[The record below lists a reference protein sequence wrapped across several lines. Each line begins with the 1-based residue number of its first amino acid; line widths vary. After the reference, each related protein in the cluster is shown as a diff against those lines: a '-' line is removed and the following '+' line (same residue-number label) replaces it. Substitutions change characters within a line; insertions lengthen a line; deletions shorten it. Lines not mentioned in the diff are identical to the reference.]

1 MPINSGLGLL
11 LECKTRNV
19 TCLNIVLAYLCF
31 TTLSVRH
38 NVSLWLSFS
47 FLLFSVF
54 KFFNYFMQMCVNDG
68 PFWPHSFLSP
78 LPLPIRSPP
87 AFTSLLGHWA
97 SLWLPVWD
105 GWEAAYWSMAHILL
119 VTLLERVSLCP
130 TSRLLFLLPHSP
142 LPMALVVRSSS
153 PQWLPLIPEVPT
165 ELQRPTVAE
174 AHSLPRISPWTIFQM
189 VREFSDSQVAFP
201 VYIMPRRGILK
212 TISILSKPSIYQMLP
227 LLATV
232 AYWLV

>member
-1 MPINSGLGLL
+1 MC
-11 LECKTRNV
+11 E
-19 TCLNIVLAYLCF
+19 
-31 TTLSVRH
+31 
-38 NVSLWLSFS
+38 WWS
-47 FLLFSVF
+47 FLT
-54 KFFNYFMQMCVNDG
+54 
-68 PFWPHSFLSP
+68 PFLSLTP
-78 LPLPIRSPP
+78 SSSHQVSSCLHI
-87 AFTSLLGHWA
+87 SLRAL
-97 SLWLPVWD
+97 SLNMATVWD

-119 VTLLERVSLCP
+119 ATLLERVSLCP

-201 VYIMPRRGILK
+201 IYIMPKRGILK
-212 TISILSKPSIYQMLP
+212 TISVLSKPSIYQMLP
-227 LLATV
+227 LIGDSSILIG
-232 AYWLV
+232 LVIEQEVVRVNSLYLIRTS